1 MEAGPEYLK
10 VHRAAF
16 LAPDLVGMM
25 LQGWQPHQLKP
36 ALLTKDLPWDSSA
49 HCRPASSERCA
60 AHEWGGHLGQTVSR
74 VEYASV
80 CKDLNKVAAALVLR
94 EHQSYDR
101 PTLLRNQY
109 ARIATECSQFPM
121 H

>member
-1 MEAGPEYLK
+1 VYLK
-10 VHRAAF
+10 VQHRAAF

-25 LQGWQPHQLKP
+25 LQGWQPYQLKP
-36 ALLTKDLPWDSSA
+36 AQLTKDLPWDSSA
-49 HCRPASSERCA
+49 QRRPASSERCA

-80 CKDLNKVAAALVLR
+80 CKDLNKVAAAPVPR
-94 EHQSYDR
+94 EHQSDAR
-101 PTLLRNQY
+101 PKLLRNQY
-109 ARIATECSQFPM
+109 ARITIKCPQFPM